1 MSSPH
6 SPRKIHLVGSRIRE
20 LRKGRHLTQTELSE
34 KIGIAQSDLSRME
47 QGEYKVGLD
56 TLFKILQVFDL
67 KMGEF
72 FGETEKAEDAEA
84 RELASEFLELSSEAQ
99 REVRNFV
106 RFKKLQQQDEK
117 PTPGSSGVSK
127 EKEEETS

>member
-1 MSSPH
+1 MSSQ
-6 SPRKIHLVGSRIRE
+6 SPRKINLVGSRIRE

-34 KIGIAQSDLSRME
+34 RIGIAQSDLSRME

-72 FGETEKAEDAEA
+72 FGETEEPDAAGA
-84 RELASEFLELSSEAQ
+84 RELVSDFQELSADAQ
-99 REVRNFV
+99 REVRDFV
-106 RFKKLQQQDEK
+106 RFKKLQQQEDKAAPPETS
-117 PTPGSSGVSK
+117 PP
-127 EKEEETS
+127 KEEETS

>member
-1 MSSPH
+1 MSSH

-20 LRKGRHLTQTELSE
+20 LRKGRRLTQTELSE

-56 TLFKILQVFDL
+56 TLFKILHVFDL
-67 KMGEF
+67 KIG
-72 FGETEKAEDAEA
+72 
-84 RELASEFLELSSEAQ
+84 EFLELSSEAQ
-99 REVRNFV
+99 REVRDFV

-117 PTPGSSGVSK
+117 PAPGSSGMS
-127 EKEEETS
+127 KEEETS

>member
-1 MSSPH
+1 MSTP
-6 SPRKIHLVGSRIRE
+6 SPRKVHLVGSRIRE

-56 TLFKILQVFDL
+56 TLFKVLQVFEL

-72 FGETEKAEDAEA
+72 FGETEDPRADET
-84 RELASEFLELSSEAQ
+84 RELVREYQELSGEAQ
-99 REVRNFV
+99 REVRDFL
-106 RFKKLQQQDEK
+106 RFKKLQQRPDEAPSPSPEREEK
-117 PTPGSSGVSK
+117 P
-127 EKEEETS
+127 

>member
-1 MSSPH
+1 MTRRRRIIDTFYVLIAFPETLTNNMSSH
-6 SPRKIHLVGSRIRE
+6 SPRKVHLVGSRIRE

-56 TLFKILQVFDL
+56 TLFKVLQVFEL

-72 FGETEKAEDAEA
+72 FGETEDLHAEET
-84 RELASEFLELSSEAQ
+84 REL
-99 REVRNFV
+99 VR
-106 RFKKLQQQDEK
+106 
-117 PTPGSSGVSK
+117 
-127 EKEEETS
+127 

>member
-20 LRKGRHLTQTELSE
+20 LRKGHHLTQIELSE

-72 FGETEKAEDAEA
+72 FGETEKVEDAEA
-84 RELASEFLELSSEAQ
+84 RELVREFLGLSSQAQ
-99 REVRNFV
+99 REVRDFV
-106 RFKKLQQQDEK
+106 RFKKLQQREEK
-117 PTPGSSGVSK
+117 PPPISSGASN
-127 EKEEETS
+127 EEETS